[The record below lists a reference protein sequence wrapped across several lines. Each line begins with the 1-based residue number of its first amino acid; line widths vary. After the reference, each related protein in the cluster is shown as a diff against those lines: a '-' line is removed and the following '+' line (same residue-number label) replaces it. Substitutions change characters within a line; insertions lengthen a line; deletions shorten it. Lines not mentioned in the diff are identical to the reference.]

1 MGHLSLSVLEII
13 LLLFTAVVLG
23 ITIHFFIISRR
34 NLRSSPIEIDKVNK
48 NLEEWKRKYFNDL
61 EVKERE
67 RAILKQQLAA
77 VEEKNEIDAIEL
89 EELQIKNQRLN
100 TEIAEIKKTFP
111 QGEKTDYL
119 QQLLEAKSSLTDH
132 NEKVSQLLKRID
144 TIKDV
149 EEEQQFYIEQNKKL
163 AIEVEELKLVLNN
176 QSKELNT
183 LRQKDQLT
191 GQMSSLLEN
200 ANNEFSLLQNKIQKL
215 EKEMSVS
222 GIGNV
227 EFEDMKEAHHKL
239 NRDFE
244 EQRQKL
250 HTSIMENQQLRAQ
263 LFETE
268 DKLKEANFERQ
279 QIQKKLSF
287 FEELNNDL
295 QTLAE
300 SNKKLEVQLKRM
312 AELES
317 MLNVIS
323 QERNDLIRKKE
334 DDYEEE

>member
-1 MGHLSLSVLEII
+1 L
-13 LLLFTAVVLG
+13 
-23 ITIHFFIISRR
+23 
-34 NLRSSPIEIDKVNK
+34 
-48 NLEEWKRKYFNDL
+48 
-61 EVKERE
+61 
-67 RAILKQQLAA
+67 
-77 VEEKNEIDAIEL
+77 
-89 EELQIKNQRLN
+89 
-100 TEIAEIKKTFP
+100 TE
-111 QGEKTDYL
+111 
-119 QQLLEAKSSLTDH
+119 H
-132 NEKVSQLLKRID
+132 NEKVSQLLRRID

-149 EEEQQFYIEQNKKL
+149 EEEHQIAARQNKEL
-163 AIEVEELKLVLNN
+163 ILEIQELKNLLNN
-176 QSKELNT
+176 QTKELNT

-200 ANNEFSLLQNKIQKL
+200 ANAEFSLLQAKIQKL
-215 EKEMSVS
+215 EKEMSLS

-227 EFEDMKEAHHKL
+227 ELEDMKEANYKL
-239 NRDFE
+239 NKEFE

-250 HTSIMENQQLRAQ
+250 HNSIMENQELRAQ

-279 QIQKKLSF
+279 QLQKKVSF

-300 SNKKLEVQLKRM
+300 SNKKLEIQLKRM

-323 QERNDLIRKKE
+323 QERSDLMRKQE
-334 DDYEEE
+334 GEEE

>member
-1 MGHLSLSVLEII
+1 MGHLSLSVFEIV
-13 LLLFTAVVLG
+13 LLLFTAIVLG
-23 ITIHFFIISRR
+23 ITIHFFITSRR
-34 NLRSSPIEIDKVNK
+34 SLRSSPIEIDKMNK
-48 NLEEWKRKYFNDL
+48 SLEEWKRKYFNDL
-61 EVKERE
+61 EAKERE
-67 RAILKQQLAA
+67 RAILKQQL
-77 VEEKNEIDAIEL
+77 VEMVERNEVNAIEL

-100 TEIAEIKKTFP
+100 AEMAEVRKTFP

-119 QQLLEAKSSLTDH
+119 QQLLEAKSGLTAH
-132 NEKVSQLLKRID
+132 NEKVAQLLKQID

-149 EEEQQFYIEQNKKL
+149 EEEHQVAARQNKEL
-163 AIEVEELKLVLNN
+163 ESEIQELKNLLNN
-176 QSKELNT
+176 QAKELNT
-183 LRQKDQLT
+183 LRQKDQLA

-200 ANNEFSLLQNKIQKL
+200 ANAEFRLLQSKIQKL
-215 EKEMSVS
+215 EKEMSLS

-227 EFEDMKEAHHKL
+227 ELEDMREAHHKL
-239 NRDFE
+239 NKEFE

-250 HTSIMENQQLRAQ
+250 HNSIMENQQLKAQ

-279 QIQKKLSF
+279 QLQKKVSF

-300 SNKKLEVQLKRM
+300 SNKKLEIQLKRM

-323 QERNDLIRKKE
+323 QEREGLIRKQG
-334 DDYEEE
+334 EEEEE